1 MSPWGLYQ
9 HRVTFV
15 PDESQQEG
23 SALKLLT
30 MPPGH
35 RHGAMLT
42 TTKMEGRILLS
53 TYRGPTPRLG
63 GELFLVCGRARIVS
77 WMKQA
82 TVRL

>member
-9 HRVTFV
+9 HHVTFV

-23 SALKLLT
+23 SALELLT

-35 RHGAMLT
+35 RQGAMLT

-53 TYRGPTPRLG
+53 TYRGRPLDL
-63 GELFLVCGRARIVS
+63 EESSLVCGRAQVVS